1 MKVELNTIFRW
12 CNDVATMRHFY
23 TECLG
28 LEETYFRSD
37 AEHGWLTYQLGEVQL
52 VFIRTGEPLPVAA
65 QFARNPGYPGGE
77 LQTESWVLKV
87 ERPSFNIIVH
97 RLQNSGYALF
107 TPEPSAPRPGALQL
121 LALDPMGFT
130 VEIYTEFE
138 IPES

>member
-1 MKVELNTIFRW
+1 MKIELNTIFRW
-12 CNDVATMRHFY
+12 CSDVATMRHFY

-52 VFIRTGEPLPVAA
+52 VFIRSGEPLPVTT
-65 QFARNPGYPGGE
+65 QFAQNPGYQGGD
-77 LQTESWVLKV
+77 LHAESWVLKV
-87 ERPSFNIIVH
+87 ERPSFETITQQ
-97 RLQNSGYALF
+97 LKNSRYSRF
-107 TPEPSAPRPGALQL
+107 TPEPVAPRPGALQL

-138 IPES
+138 TPE